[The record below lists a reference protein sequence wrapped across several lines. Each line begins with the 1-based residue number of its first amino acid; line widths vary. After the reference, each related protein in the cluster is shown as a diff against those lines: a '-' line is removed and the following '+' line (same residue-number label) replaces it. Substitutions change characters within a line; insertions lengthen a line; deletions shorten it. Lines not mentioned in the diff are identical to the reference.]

1 MAVGT
6 EDVGTESLVARLVY
20 GAGTDVGL
28 RREENQ
34 DSFGIVERPGF
45 RLFIVADGMGGVKG
59 GGIASNL
66 AVQTVR
72 EKLGA
77 CEKIGQIEIVDALE
91 AANSAILQRGGA
103 EDGTQGMGTTFV
115 GVAFVA
121 SGMFV
126 VNVGDSRAYRI
137 RKGAIDQLTEDHTLV
152 RELIRTG
159 AISPDQAE
167 NHPVSHMLTRSL
179 GPAVDVSVDCDFLAD
194 VDDGDLFLL
203 CSDGLYNLVHDAEML
218 DLVNNNSLDEAIQ
231 KLIDLANSRGGT
243 DNITV
248 MLVRVG
254 DSGREVVTGGNFSE
268 SNGDSSSRR
277 ADPRAEPQPPYV
289 ESHDRQNQVESKERL
304 GDVRDAGNLRALPP
318 ALIRPPFRLS
328 NTAFVA
334 ALAGIVGLVAGT
346 IINSSSDEPTVGP
359 VVGPNPL
366 AAKVAILDLNEVRDG
381 TGSLA
386 LITAAPIMP
395 ANDALEAAE
404 GVEDWLL
411 STASKG
417 RILSVS
423 ERDVLGKRR
432 DALNSRLIVLNQ
444 RIEALSQPLSGR
456 LADTLKT
463 SSDEISTLENDL
475 KGLRAELETAT
486 RKLAVWLGRRKRLE
500 GSDPVDMALEVAV
513 SSPSVREKKEDFER
527 ASWAY
532 LKEVEVWRY
541 SPGDESLGRKVAQ
554 LARTRNQR
562 IKELAEEVRRAID
575 SAVEEADHQIAE
587 LTVKRDQVQSRLEP
601 LYRDIQ
607 FVKVL
612 TTGSSQQKLEKRDE
626 LVHER
631 ESLQVELEE
640 LGRMIP

>member
-1 MAVGT
+1 MSTGT
-6 EDVGTESLVARLVY
+6 EDLGTQSLVARLVY

-34 DSFGIVERPGF
+34 DSFGVVERPDF

-66 AVQTVR
+66 AVATVR
-72 EKLGA
+72 EKLG
-77 CEKIGQIEIVDALE
+77 ELTEIGRDELVSAIEN
-91 AANSAILQRGGA
+91 ANSAIFARGA
-103 EDGTQGMGTTFV
+103 SEDGTQGMGTTFV
-115 GVAFVA
+115 GLAFVNA
-121 SGMFV
+121 GMFV
-126 VNVGDSRAYRI
+126 INVGDSRAYRI
-137 RKGAIDQLTEDHTLV
+137 RSGGIEQLTEDHTLV

-159 AISPDQAE
+159 AISPEQAE

-179 GPAVDVSVDCDFLAD
+179 GPASDVNVDCTFQAD
-194 VDDGDLFLL
+194 VADGDVFLM
-203 CSDGLYNLVHDAEML
+203 CSDGLYNLVYDSEML
-218 DLVNNNSLDEAIQ
+218 EIVRKNTLDEAIQ

-254 DSGREVVTGGNFSE
+254 DPKDEPHHV
-268 SNGDSSSRR
+268 GDGDDETSDTVDDLR
-277 ADPRAEPQPPYV
+277 AAVRAEPQAPYIEDPDGV
-289 ESHDRQNQVESKERL
+289 PDSTYVTS
-304 GDVRDAGNLRALPP
+304 DVAGNVRALPP
-318 ALIRPPFRLS
+318 AIVKPHFRLS

-346 IINSSSDEPTVGP
+346 VLRSGQDESAVGP

-366 AAKVAILDLNEVRDG
+366 AAKIAMLELARPDG
-381 TGSLA
+381 DEISLRPVSS
-386 LITAAPIMP
+386 APIAP
-395 ANDALEAAE
+395 NSDSGIDQADIDE
-404 GVEDWLL
+404 GWSGGRSKS
-411 STASKG
+411 STLTST
-417 RILSVS
+417 

-432 DALNSRLIVLNQ
+432 ETLAARLTTLSERVD
-444 RIEALSQPLSGR
+444 ALSQPLSGK
-456 LADTLKT
+456 LADTLKA
-463 SSDEISTLENDL
+463 SSDEIASLENEL

-541 SPGDESLGRKVAQ
+541 SPGDESLGRRVAQ
-554 LARTRNQR
+554 LARSRNQR
-562 IKELAEEVRRAID
+562 IKELADEVRRAID
-575 SAVEEADHQIAE
+575 TAVEEADHQIAE
-587 LTVKRDQVQSRLEP
+587 LTVKRDQVQGRLEP
-601 LYRDIQ
+601 LYKDIQ

-612 TTGSSQQKLEKRDE
+612 TTGTSQQKIEKRDE
-626 LVHER
+626 LIHER
-631 ESLQVELEE
+631 DSLQVELEE
-640 LGRMIP
+640 LNRMLP